1 MLLHY
6 SQQKIIKIYL
16 KLLICFRYFV
26 CLNRNFIFYA
36 FGKKNDQFFRQR
48 DLKRIYS
55 NCMKRNVDFLML
67 QAYVCFLKYSLY
79 FYFKK
84 YLDAF
89 NETIAINLF

>member
-16 KLLICFRYFV
+16 KLLICFLYFV
-26 CLNRNFIFYA
+26 RLDRNLIFYA
-36 FGKKNDQFFRQR
+36 FGNKNDQFFRQR
-48 DLKRIYS
+48 DLKRINS
-55 NCMKRNVDFLML
+55 NYIKRNVDFLML
-67 QAYVCFLKYSLY
+67 QVYVCFLKYSLH

-89 NETIAINLF
+89 NETIAIYLF